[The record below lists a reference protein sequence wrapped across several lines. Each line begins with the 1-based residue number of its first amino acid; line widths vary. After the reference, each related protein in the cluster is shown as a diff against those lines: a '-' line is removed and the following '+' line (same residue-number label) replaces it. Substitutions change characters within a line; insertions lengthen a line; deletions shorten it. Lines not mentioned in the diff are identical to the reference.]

1 MERHPDSALL
11 FLQQFSVDDCRD
23 REQKAYYNLLLTQ
36 ALDKT
41 YRSITDAPITSALAF
56 YRHSEDS
63 LKKQK
68 PSSIRGGNIVRRK
81 NMTRLFVAICVR

>member
-1 MERHPDSALL
+1 MLYFFTAI
-11 FLQQFSVDDCRD
+11 SVDDCRD

>member
-41 YRSITDAPITSALAF
+41 YRSITAAPITSA
-56 YRHSEDS
+56 
-63 LKKQK
+63 
-68 PSSIRGGNIVRRK
+68 
-81 NMTRLFVAICVR
+81 